1 MYHSLHFLMTLAKPS
16 GEIGKIILLV
26 RNGEAET
33 QWSLITPDQE
43 ETVIY
48 HSEPELEQAWQHVET
63 LLYEKVKEGFILN
76 QPWMTQFL
84 STIPPRFLMMRKLEC
99 FASQS
104 MNSSLFLELKKW
116 RKHAASA
123 SHIPPY
129 FIGTDKLLS
138 LIATYIP
145 RTEDQLLQIPGI
157 GNNKVSLYGRSI
169 LEITQKY
176 EQIYSFPLDWIN
188 QKVTLDYFLP
198 WFMTERKQKEEK
210 RKARVTQEMEE
221 KLRLLEMIEDQMDLD
236 EIAERL
242 SISMSEL
249 LKRIRSLDQ
258 EGYDIM
264 SFLEREVEQIQ
275 EKSLIEDI
283 ALKLGGDRLKPI
295 YEKMYGDEGD
305 ATTSKEVGQRYNRIR
320 LVCTYLQLK
329 LKTAS

>member
-1 MYHSLHFLMTLAKPS
+1 MYHSLHFLMTLAKPT
-16 GEIGKIILLV
+16 GEMGKIILLT
-26 RNGEAET
+26 RNGQVET
-33 QWSLITPDQE
+33 HWSLITPDQE

-48 HSEPELEQAWQHVET
+48 HTDSDLDQAWQHLDN
-63 LLYEKVKEGFILN
+63 LLFEKIKEGFLLN
-76 QPWMTQFL
+76 QPWMTHFL
-84 STIPPRFLMMRKLEC
+84 STIPPRFLMIRKLEC

-116 RKHAASA
+116 RKQAASA

-138 LIATYIP
+138 LIAAYIP
-145 RTEDQLLQIPGI
+145 QTEDQLLQIPGI
-157 GNNKVSLYGRSI
+157 GNNKVNLYGNSI
-169 LEITQKY
+169 LEITSRY
-176 EQIYSFPLDWIN
+176 EQLYTFPLDWIH
-188 QKVTLDYFLP
+188 QKVSLDFFIP
-198 WFMTERKQKEEK
+198 WFMSERKQKEER

-221 KLRLLEMIEDQMDLD
+221 KLRLLEMIEDQVDLE

-242 SISMSEL
+242 SISMSDL

-264 SFLEREVEQIQ
+264 NFLEREVEQIQ

-283 ALKLGGDRLKPI
+283 AAKLGSDRLKPI
-295 YEKMYGDEGD
+295 YEKMYGSEGIEM
-305 ATTSKEVGQRYNRIR
+305 TSKEVGQRYNRIR

-329 LKTAS
+329 LKAAS